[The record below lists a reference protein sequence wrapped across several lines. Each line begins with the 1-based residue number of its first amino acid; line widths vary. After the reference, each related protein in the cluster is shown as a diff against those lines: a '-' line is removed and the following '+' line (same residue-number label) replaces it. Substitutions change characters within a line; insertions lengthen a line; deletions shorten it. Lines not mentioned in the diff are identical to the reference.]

1 MNKMLFAASFLPL
14 AASAAPADPSAAVQ
28 QAFPAYSI
36 DFRQAVLLAQV
47 ELKRAPADIA
57 TTADGI
63 KTTLGGD
70 KDRGN
75 DKAGKGG
82 DGYTQGGYKEQGK
95 TAGAGKDKSDGY
107 TAGGYK
113 EQGKTAGAGKDK
125 SGDGYTYGG
134 YKEQAKTAGAGKDKS
149 GDGYT
154 AGGYKDQAKT
164 AGAGKDKSGDGYT
177 SGGYKEQSKTAGAG
191 KDRSDDGY
199 TSGGYKEQ
207 GKTAGAGK
215 EAGAMPDEGSKA
227 LGGMK
232 DHKDAGAGKMLADG
246 YKTGGGFKDAGEGKA
261 LGSVADYMKSG
272 RGAPPGL
279 EGRPAGELKMGTTEG
294 GHKWSPVGGI
304 KGEDGAG
311 AGKPLADGATTG
323 GMKIDGAPKAVLM
336 ESPLGGKTPVA
347 PAIPIEQPVKLAPL
361 AVPGTPVPAP
371 AVAPAVV
378 APQPVLIKSP
388 TLVPTV
394 LPTK

>member
-95 TAGAGKDKSDGY
+95 TAGAGKDKGPDAY
-107 TAGGYK
+107 T
-113 EQGKTAGAGKDK
+113 T
-125 SGDGYTYGG
+125 GG

-164 AGAGKDKSGDGYT
+164 AGAGKDKSGDGYA

-246 YKTGGGFKDAGEGKA
+246 YKTAAIAKATGDATRFSLLLDEYRNAPEVTRKR
-261 LGSVADYMKSG
+261 LWLDTVQQVLADNRKV
-272 RGAPPGL
+272 
-279 EGRPAGELKMGTTEG
+279 
-294 GHKWSPVGGI
+294 VGGDSRQLI
-304 KGEDGAG
+304 YVPMGGAQ
-311 AGKPLADGATTG
+311 AQAA
-323 GMKIDGAPKAVLM
+323 
-336 ESPLGGKTPVA
+336 
-347 PAIPIEQPVKLAPL
+347 
-361 AVPGTPVPAP
+361 PAP
-371 AVAPAVV
+371 AGALPAEVV
-378 APQPVLIKSP
+378 MPQVESTSSGARSSVRTPRREEAQP
-388 TLVPTV
+388 
-394 LPTK
+394 